1 MENNETLKILTEEE
15 VTAVQKLTDIHNTIA
30 DARLEL
36 DKVLKATETAYN
48 DRSEQERLALDDLYA
63 RSKELVAEVYK
74 NYDEIVAMY
83 AQASDMLRTIK
94 ELSDKVERASLLF
107 NSKHDKFIDFHDQK
121 MIEYASIKKKIEADH
136 IKIAQERVGLDAFH
150 KKLLN
155 IAAQVDSREQSLK
168 AIKK

>member
-1 MENNETLKILTEEE
+1 MENEVLKTLNAEE
-15 VTAVQKLTDIHNTIA
+15 VTAVQKLTDIYNTIA

-36 DKVLKATETAYN
+36 DKLLKATETAYN
-48 DRSEQERLALDDLYA
+48 DRSEQERLALDDLYS

-83 AQASDMLRTIK
+83 AQASDVLRTIK

-107 NSKHDKFIDFHDQK
+107 NSKHDNLIKFHEQK
-121 MIEYASIKKKIEADH
+121 TVEYASIKKKIEADH
-136 IKIAQERVGLDAFH
+136 IKLAQERVGLDAFH

>member
-1 MENNETLKILTEEE
+1 MENEVLHILTQEEI
-15 VTAVQKLTDIHNTIA
+15 TAVQNLTLIQNTIA

-48 DRSEQERLALDDLYA
+48 DRGEQERLALDDLYSK
-63 RSKELVAEVYK
+63 SKELVAEVHK

-94 ELSDKVERASLLF
+94 ELSDKVERASILF
-107 NSKHDKFIDFHDQK
+107 NSKHDTFIEFHKQK
-121 MIEYASIKKKIEADH
+121 TVEYASIKKKIEADN
-136 IKIAQERVGLDAFH
+136 IKLAQERVGLDAFH